1 MALQSPQDCWPIHI
15 FYGGDTRL
23 NLELNIGNN
32 GKTGYLNNFIEGMYD
47 NGKTVYVASDAMF
60 ADAIL
65 GGKLDPKSDND
76 FNLYNYETIFTES
89 KVGATTG
96 LRSELK
102 RVIEREHPES
112 LIPAVPTCNFI
123 PCANHMFTRIT
134 EHLVKRRVLACMELE
149 ALAKKGTG
157 AMEKESALKHFLANI
172 NARCVRDGNFSV
184 AFENKKLQP
193 ITLNVKCAELI
204 SAPPSAFSS
213 TYSNILENVASHS
226 TFPTPLPV
234 ALQKALG
241 RSSPVISEF
250 ELESEIWRVHWELHL
265 LCRKDPDPR
274 KECLEENRF
283 GLAEKEIG
291 DYLTLA
297 DTFHALMLH
306 RYGATGLYPYVVKR
320 VDIVPILLKELPFHS
335 LFRGSTE
342 GGEHSHY
349 LHQCLFYGHSARGG
363 GHIKEDPIL
372 TIFKWYYRQI
382 LQRVCATSLEN
393 QKKFEDYVASIFAE
407 KGVLPHA
414 CVSEH
419 PQAKVDEQLLFPAQQ
434 TLVQETFAQLMLSY
448 ISALRVCFDHICDV
462 KGGVSEIQI
471 FWVELAKFND
481 KIEYVLVGQSF

>member
-1 MALQSPQDCWPIHI
+1 
-15 FYGGDTRL
+15 
-23 NLELNIGNN
+23 
-32 GKTGYLNNFIEGMYD
+32 
-47 NGKTVYVASDAMF
+47 
-60 ADAIL
+60 
-65 GGKLDPKSDND
+65 
-76 FNLYNYETIFTES
+76 
-89 KVGATTG
+89 
-96 LRSELK
+96 
-102 RVIEREHPES
+102 
-112 LIPAVPTCNFI
+112 
-123 PCANHMFTRIT
+123 
-134 EHLVKRRVLACMELE
+134 
-149 ALAKKGTG
+149 
-157 AMEKESALKHFLANI
+157 MEKESALKHFLANI
-172 NARCVRDGNFSV
+172 NARDVRIGNFSV

-372 TIFKWYYRQI
+372 TIFNGTTDR
-382 LQRVCATSLEN
+382 
-393 QKKFEDYVASIFAE
+393 
-407 KGVLPHA
+407 
-414 CVSEH
+414 
-419 PQAKVDEQLLFPAQQ
+419 
-434 TLVQETFAQLMLSY
+434 SY
-448 ISALRVCFDHICDV
+448 
-462 KGGVSEIQI
+462 K
-471 FWVELAKFND
+471 
-481 KIEYVLVGQSF
+481 EYVQLHWRIRRSLRIMLHQYLLRKVCCLKHVHQSTLKPRLMSSYYFLPNKL